1 MISLFEGGCNYI
13 CAKRG
18 HLVEMKSGLFFLF
31 FLCEVLVLVLNMDSG
46 RSQHRRERNS
56 RDDEKLH
63 FW

>member
-31 FLCEVLVLVLNMDSG
+31 SFV
-46 RSQHRRERNS
+46 
-56 RDDEKLH
+56 K
-63 FW
+63 FWSLY